1 VKLARKIGGNP
12 ALAQFELEIIPAPQ
26 SRMTSSQT

>member
-12 ALAQFELEIIPAPQ
+12 ALAQFELEIYARRR
-26 SRMTSSQT
+26 SRG